1 MLEGLKTFTR
11 GLADIAGRQLLHHR
25 RALFIGVVEP
35 VNDLVHMALTSY
47 AIVVLIVLAHTH
59 TRTSDL
65 HIEVLLAHAWLLI
78 T

>member
-1 MLEGLKTFTR
+1 MLEGLQTFAI

-59 TRTSDL
+59 TRASDL
-65 HIEVLLAHAWLLI
+65 HIEVLLVHAWLLI

>member
-1 MLEGLKTFTR
+1 MLEGLQTFAR
-11 GLADIAGRQLLHHR
+11 GLADIAGRQLLYHR

-65 HIEVLLAHAWLLI
+65 HIEVLLVHAWLLI

>member
-1 MLEGLKTFTR
+1 MLEGLKTYAR
-11 GLADIAGRQLLHHR
+11 GLADIAGRQFLHHR

-35 VNDLVHMALTSY
+35 VNDLVHMALTPD

-59 TRTSDL
+59 TRTSDS
-65 HIEVLLAHAWLLI
+65 HIEVLLAHVWSRM

>member
-1 MLEGLKTFTR
+1 MLEGLQTFAR
-11 GLADIAGRQLLHHR
+11 GLAEIAGRQLLHHR

-35 VNDLVHMALTSY
+35 VNNLVHMALASY

-59 TRTSDL
+59 TRTSDP
-65 HIEVLLAHAWLLI
+65 HIEVLLAHAWLLM

>member
-1 MLEGLKTFTR
+1 MLEGLQTFAI

-35 VNDLVHMALTSY
+35 VNYLVHMALTSY

-65 HIEVLLAHAWLLI
+65 HIEVLLAHAWLLM